1 MILLPLRPVSPMHEN
16 PQRCKII
23 CGIRHIRLK
32 DQLSIEIIVF
42 LKYIVKKDFAVYT
55 EWDESELY
63 LKRAKSNLTEKC
75 KKIAQK

>member
-1 MILLPLRPVSPMHEN
+1 MILLPLRPASPMHES

-42 LKYIVKKDFAVYT
+42 LKYIVRKDFAAYT
-55 EWDESELY
+55 EWDERELF
-63 LKRAKSNLTEKC
+63 LKQAKSNLTEKC